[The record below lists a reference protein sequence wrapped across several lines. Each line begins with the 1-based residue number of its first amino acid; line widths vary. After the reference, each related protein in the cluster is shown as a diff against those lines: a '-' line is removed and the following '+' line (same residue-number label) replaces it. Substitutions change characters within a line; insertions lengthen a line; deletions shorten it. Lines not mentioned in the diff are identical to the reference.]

1 MTRVLA
7 PAAAAL
13 LATIASALP
22 AQRPVDGITYWP
34 AEARKRELAYERA
47 LNAIPD
53 AARIARHHERVAS
66 IAHEAG
72 SEGDHE
78 TIATLETLFREAG
91 LEVERHPIWVYL
103 PRFVKASI
111 EIVTEDGPIALP
123 LRERALDEDR
133 YSRDPS
139 LLPGHNAFAASG
151 DVTAEVVYANYAT
164 PADFAKLR
172 VRGVDVTG
180 KIVLARYGR
189 NYRGFKAKFAEAA
202 GAAGLILYTDP
213 ADSGYARGIM
223 YPEGGFANETQ
234 IQRGSVLTLPYP
246 GDPLTPFRPA
256 TKDAERLDPDD
267 VALPKIP
274 VQPVGWAAA
283 HEIMKRMRG
292 AAVPRGWQGGLPL
305 AYRLTGGTE
314 LKVRLMVEQERAV
327 RPTANVIATLPGATH
342 PEQVVVFGCHHDAW
356 GYGAGDPMAG
366 MIVMLEAARSLGEM
380 ARRGERP
387 ARTIVFAAWAAEE
400 PGIIGSTEWVEAN
413 RSMLEKH
420 GIAYVNL
427 DMAAMGT
434 DFRGAAAPA
443 LRAVIADATR
453 AVAQVGT
460 TDRTVFDVWSASGS
474 DATAP
479 GLPRMGSLGG
489 GSDHV
494 GFYCHVGVPSAG
506 IGVGGARG
514 VSYHSIY
521 DNLAW
526 YRKVVGGYDGAV
538 MLTKVVNVL
547 AARLANAP
555 LLAYEP
561 HRILAQLRFELTT
574 LGPKTGR
581 GAEAADVSSRTVALE
596 RRMRDAYRRMRVG
609 VAAGKLSSPTIAR
622 LNRCLIEWERAWIDP
637 RGLPER
643 PWYRNLYAATDENS
657 GYASWLLPG
666 LHHAIGR
673 RDATIAGRELDKIA
687 AAIDRLA
694 AILDRI
700 DTALAAE

>member
-7 PAAAAL
+7 TALAAL
-13 LATIASALP
+13 LAAIASTA
-22 AQRPVDGITYWP
+22 ATQRPVDGITYWP
-34 AEARKRELAYERA
+34 AETRKRQLAYERA

-53 AARIARHHERVAS
+53 AARIARYHERVAS

-72 SEGDHE
+72 SDGDRE
-78 TIATLETLFREAG
+78 TIAILETLFREAG
-91 LEVERHPIWVYL
+91 LDVERHPIWVYL
-103 PRFVKASI
+103 PRFVNASI
-111 EIVTEDGPIALP
+111 EIVTADGSMSLP
-123 LRERALDEDR
+123 LRERPLDEDR
-133 YSRDPS
+133 FSRDPA

-151 DVTAEVVYANYAT
+151 DVTAEVVYANYGT

-172 VRGVDVTG
+172 AHGIDCTG
-180 KIVLARYGR
+180 KIVIARYGR

-202 GAAGLILYTDP
+202 GAAGLIIYTDP

-223 YPEGGFANETQ
+223 YPEGGFANPSQ

-256 TKDAERLDPDD
+256 TKDADRLDPKD

-274 VQPVGWAAA
+274 VQPIGWAAA

-292 AAVPRGWQGGLPL
+292 KGVPSGWQGGLPL
-305 AYRLTGGTE
+305 AYRLTGGAD

-327 RPTANVIATLPGATH
+327 RPTANVIARLPGSTH
-342 PEQVVVFGCHHDAW
+342 PEQTIVFGCHHDAW

-366 MIVMLEAARSLGEM
+366 MIVMLEAARALGEM
-380 ARRGERP
+380 AKRGERP

-413 RSMLEKH
+413 REALARD

-434 DFRGAAAPA
+434 QFRGAAAPA
-443 LRAVIADATR
+443 LRAIIADATR

-460 TDRTVFDVWSASGS
+460 TDRTVFDVWSAGGA

-526 YRKVVGGYDGAV
+526 YRKVVGNYDGAT

-555 LLAYEP
+555 LLPYEP

-574 LGPKTGR
+574 LGPKTGH
-581 GAEAADVSSRTVALE
+581 GAEAADVSGRTVKLE

-609 VAAGKLSSPTIAR
+609 VAAGKLAPKTVAT
-622 LNRCLIEWERAWIDP
+622 LNRCLIDWERAWIDP

-657 GYASWLLPG
+657 GYAAWLLPG

-673 RDATIAGRELDKIA
+673 RDATIAARELDKIA
-687 AAIDRLA
+687 AAVERLT

-700 DTALAAE
+700 EAALAAE